1 MKALSD
7 VYAIDANV
15 ILRYLLRDDESL
27 WRKAHSIMVEV
38 EAGRIAVVCEPVTL
52 AEVVW
57 VLRSTYKL
65 PQDEI
70 SARLL
75 VLLVAE
81 GFLMPNKPRY
91 IRALELF
98 ADSVRHF
105 GDACVC
111 AAAVEE
117 CDGRL
122 LSFDKE
128 LSRVQGISRAEE
140 PGATSKRSIR

>member
-15 ILRYLLRDDESL
+15 ILRYLLRDDEAL
-27 WRKAHSIMVEV
+27 WRKAHALMVEV
-38 EAGRIAVVCEPVTL
+38 EAGRMAVFCEPIIL

-57 VLRSTYKL
+57 ALRSFYGVRRTEVSRK
-65 PQDEI
+65 
-70 SARLL
+70 LL
-75 VLLVAE
+75 VLVSAE
-81 GFLMPNKPRY
+81 HFLMPNKPRY

-98 ADSVRHF
+98 AGGVRHF

-117 CDGRL
+117 CGGRL

-128 LSRVQGISRAEE
+128 LSVVEGISRAEE
-140 PGATSKRSIR
+140 PRAK